1 MAWRLS
7 RLGVAF
13 VAVGVL
19 VACVPTTEAFVPT
32 TETYVYREGG
42 SVARAAADVLEC
54 ELAAD
59 RAVPQGAQ
67 TQLRVEF
74 MARCLASR
82 GYGRVEVTRCD
93 PSRVPRDVLA
103 RLGGQQRT
111 PTLGSCY
118 YPITD
123 SVGNVVYVEELLLD

>member
-1 MAWRLS
+1 M
-7 RLGVAF
+7 AF
-13 VAVGVL
+13 VTVGVL
-19 VACVPTTEAFVPT
+19 VACVPTTEAYVPT
-32 TETYVYREGG
+32 TEAYLYREGG
-42 SVARAAADVLEC
+42 SVARADADVIEC
-54 ELAAD
+54 GLAAD
-59 RAVPQGAQ
+59 RAVPQDAQ
-67 TQLRVEF
+67 TRLRVEY

-82 GYGRVEVTRCD
+82 GYGIAQVTRCD

-123 SVGNVVYVEELLLD
+123 NVGNVVYIEELLLD